1 MRCFAAD
8 VMGVIATHRGR
19 GGALPD
25 PRKVCCGTIC
35 VGTGRLCMGEN
46 VMFLVEFLT
55 L

>member
-1 MRCFAAD
+1 MRRFAAD

-35 VGTGRLCMGEN
+35 IGNGRLCVGGN
-46 VMFLVEFLT
+46 VTFSIGVLT